1 VFLRS
6 NLVLQIHSTWPTD
19 KPCVACS
26 LALQQ
31 VTVLRNVKVKVEGS
45 YPGLPCLRA
54 TTVPPDR
61 LLCLTRDVRG
71 ALPHTR
77 RHGASVRWTL
87 NIRRRLQPTPL
98 PVNVSDSLE
107 DFSIERE
114 KGEKKCLLCNV
125 FNLSS
130 LSQTFFYE
138 SSLMYSFVNKSCLV
152 KFLWVSFFS
161 FFVSLTAAYQCN
173 VSNLNSILC
182 ILSL

>member
-1 VFLRS
+1 MKQVYNQRVSALQPRS
-6 NLVLQIHSTWPTD
+6 PNPYY
-19 KPCVACS
+19 VADRQAVCCLLS
-26 LALQQ
+26 RPLQQ

-114 KGEKKCLLCNV
+114 KGEKSVSLCNV
-125 FNLSS
+125 
-130 LSQTFFYE
+130 T
-138 SSLMYSFVNKSCLV
+138 MCK
-152 KFLWVSFFS
+152 KF
-161 FFVSLTAAYQCN
+161 
-173 VSNLNSILC
+173 VSNLFL
-182 ILSL
+182 